1 MASLGKWQ
9 IVSFLSRGIA
19 MAMGIIQSFVIIRI
33 LSVEEWGM
41 IQLAVSIGSS
51 LGIYQHLGLASA
63 STREI
68 SAANKETDIFKI
80 FVTTAIV
87 RYLVTIP
94 LSLGLFF
101 WASRIAEIYHTPQ
114 IVLPLKVYAI
124 ALLFQG
130 IQSILNSVVAGTQ
143 KFKELFIYQA
153 GIAVV
158 SVLVYLPFVYYYRV
172 NGFFYAF
179 FIFTAISA
187 VSLCVIAFK
196 PIYKNLK
203 MPSRSEFTAILK
215 SLFSLGMAIYVVKV
229 IVVNWEKLGTNLLGL
244 TANAQVLAIYAFAVL
259 YAKKLL
265 HVSDAVTDVNLPVF
279 SERYASDLENFKH
292 TFMRNFNKI
301 FSIILFFA
309 MSAIFWSYEVVTILV
324 GDEKYTDSLPLIL
337 PMVFAFTF
345 YSLADIVKSSV
356 VVPAKL
362 SKEMITSFVL
372 LLFTTV
378 VSFILL
384 KGSLG
389 DVRSMSFAMLLGAIV
404 SFVYMVR
411 ISQSRLN
418 FKFFEMSHIII
429 LLQTFAISM
438 ACLNAIFI
446 FKLLGYIIL
455 VLFYFVAVNAAGF
468 FTKTE
473 VLALVSKLKF
483 KKGVV

>member
-80 FVTTAIV
+80 FVTTATV

-309 MSAIFWSYEVVTILV
+309 MSSIFWSYEVVTILV

-362 SKEMITSFVL
+362 SKEMIISFVL

-389 DVRSMSFAMLLGAIV
+389 DTKSMSFAMLLGAIV

-411 ISQSRLN
+411 LSQSRLK
-418 FKFFEMSHIII
+418 FKFFGMAHIII

-446 FKLLGYIIL
+446 FKLLGYIVL

-483 KKGVV
+483 KKGAV